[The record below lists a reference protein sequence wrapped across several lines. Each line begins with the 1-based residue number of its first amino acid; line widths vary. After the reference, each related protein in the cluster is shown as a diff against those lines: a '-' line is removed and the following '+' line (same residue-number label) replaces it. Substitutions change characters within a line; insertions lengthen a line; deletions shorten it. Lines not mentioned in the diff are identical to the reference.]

1 MSFDTSSPFA
11 MAFTIAMGTKLQ
23 MEAFLQEILGK
34 LTSYY
39 VALIVPHM
47 QTPPFDWSY
56 VIELLDTS
64 YTC

>member
-1 MSFDTSSPFA
+1 LPWPLQLQWEPKF
-11 MAFTIAMGTKLQ
+11 Q
-23 MEAFLQEILGK
+23 MEAILQEILGK

-56 VIELLDTS
+56 VIELLNTS